1 MKIYKENMRCLGG
14 ARPRYKNHKK
24 EQRTILIQEYAHFN
38 LKYDGLTEIYD
49 RFLTL
54 LNDLSLVGK
63 KYDNEYSNTKFR
75 LALPE

>member
-1 MKIYKENMRCLGG
+1 MKICKENMRCLGG

-24 EQRTILIQEYAHFN
+24 EQRTIEHFN
-38 LKYDGLTEIYD
+38 LKDDGLTEIYD

-63 KYDNEYSNTKFR
+63 NYDNEYSNTKFR